1 MAESSAGGNDIML
14 TTPQRRAA
22 LTAVVAILAVTC
34 TFILADDAAK
44 PAPAKPATA
53 AAAPAATA
61 ANAATAEAAPNGEP
75 AHVTIQ
81 HILIGFVGTV
91 PGKNIT
97 RTQEAARALAA
108 DVLGRARKGED
119 FDALVKQY
127 TDDRAP
133 GIYSM
138 ANNNVTPATPR
149 PGSRATGR
157 EYARGTMVKSFG
169 DVSFSLKVG
178 EIGMAEYD
186 HTNSKFG
193 WHIIKRL
200 E

>member
-22 LTAVVAILAVTC
+22 LTAVVAIMAVTC

-44 PAPAKPATA
+44 PAPVKPATA
-53 AAAPAATA
+53 AAPAA
-61 ANAATAEAAPNGEP
+61 AATAEAAPNGEP

-81 HILIGFVGTV
+81 HILIGFEGTV

-108 DVLGRARKGED
+108 DVLARARKGED